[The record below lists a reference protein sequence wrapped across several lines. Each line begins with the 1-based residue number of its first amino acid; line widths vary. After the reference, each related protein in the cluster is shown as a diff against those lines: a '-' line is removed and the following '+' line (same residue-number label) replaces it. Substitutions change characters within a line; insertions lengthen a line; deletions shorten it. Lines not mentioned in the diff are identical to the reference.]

1 MDKKNKKS
9 RTTAFFNVI
18 FSGAALMSDGYQSGA
33 ISFVNLA
40 LSKIYGDVVF
50 NDTVSSRLSYAMFV
64 GCVVG
69 QVFFGFFVDRIG
81 RKAGLVTTTVLV
93 ILGAAMSAAS
103 SGVTSE
109 GLLWMMVISRGVL
122 GVGVGGEYPCSS
134 VAAGESADSVSPGN
148 RGKLFVMVTNF
159 MIDFGYVLSAV
170 VPVILLAIFSEDR
183 LEPVWRLVLGLGIL
197 PPLSVL
203 YFRVKMGETAH
214 YKKNALKKQVPYLLI
229 FKRYWKRIFA
239 ASFTWFVYNFISF
252 PNGVFSSVIISQV
265 ASGQPMIITAAWN
278 ILLYAFYLPGCI
290 SGAFLTDKIGRRKT
304 LVLGLVS
311 LGVVGMIIGGALD
324 PLSQNCFPMFVIL
337 YGIFLGLAEMGPGA
351 NMGLIAME
359 MGPSSVRGT
368 CYGIAAAFGKVG
380 ATIGTVAFGPMKDN
394 LGLRA
399 PFLVSSGIAIAT
411 GIFAWFAIED
421 ISNEALGA
429 EDVAFKQY
437 LKDNGYD
444 TSSMGLDGH
453 TDTDKA
459 EVTSIHQV
467 SKTDDKL

>member
-1 MDKKNKKS
+1 MDTSTPPTVDKSSSINKKEADYAITETLDNDHLESNDGSTEAMDKQNKKS

-103 SGVTSE
+103 SGITSE

-159 MIDFGYVLSAV
+159 MIDFGYVLSAI

-203 YFRVKMGETAH
+203 YCK
-214 YKKNALKKQVPYLLI
+214 
-229 FKRYWKRIFA
+229 
-239 ASFTWFVYNFISF
+239 
-252 PNGVFSSVIISQV
+252 
-265 ASGQPMIITAAWN
+265 
-278 ILLYAFYLPGCI
+278 
-290 SGAFLTDKIGRRKT
+290 
-304 LVLGLVS
+304 
-311 LGVVGMIIGGALD
+311 
-324 PLSQNCFPMFVIL
+324 
-337 YGIFLGLAEMGPGA
+337 
-351 NMGLIAME
+351 
-359 MGPSSVRGT
+359 
-368 CYGIAAAFGKVG
+368 
-380 ATIGTVAFGPMKDN
+380 
-394 LGLRA
+394 
-399 PFLVSSGIAIAT
+399 
-411 GIFAWFAIED
+411 
-421 ISNEALGA
+421 
-429 EDVAFKQY
+429 
-437 LKDNGYD
+437 
-444 TSSMGLDGH
+444 
-453 TDTDKA
+453 
-459 EVTSIHQV
+459 
-467 SKTDDKL
+467 